1 MRKKVETAIQWA
13 TGAGASAGSCSGLSE
28 PVAAGSGE
36 SIFEKMAGHDRD
48 CRDGHSVFDVF
59 TGAEFALDKDG
70 IGLLASG

>member
-1 MRKKVETAIQWA
+1 
-13 TGAGASAGSCSGLSE
+13 LSE